1 MRLPRTPLA
10 LVALGT
16 TAIALGAGG
25 GLPDSELQVLHGGA
39 WVAWW
44 RSSSAPASWRAA
56 DPRLAGAVVW
66 RPAAAGMERGE
77 LHLAGNGE
85 AWRLRVVLV
94 ALDPSQLR
102 FELVRASRDAGTLPA
117 WSLAD
122 RPADSVLAVNA
133 GQFTGGFP
141 WGWLVRGGRVE
152 QPPGS
157 GRLAM
162 AVCVDADG
170 RVALLPAAAIPTSG
184 EPTPDLAFESYPAL
198 LEGDGV
204 VPGPLREAGLG
215 VDLGHR
221 DIRLAVGELRD
232 GRILIALTRFDA
244 AGVALG
250 SLPFGPTLPEM
261 AAIVGALGCRRAVAL
276 DGGIS
281 AQLAVRDA
289 DGAWLTWRG
298 WRPVPLALVAFPR
311 QR

>member
-1 MRLPRTPLA
+1 MRRQRTLLA
-10 LVALGT
+10 LAALGVAAVAL
-16 TAIALGAGG
+16 AAGG
-25 GLPDSELQVLHGGA
+25 APPDSELQVLHGGA

-44 RSSSAPASWRAA
+44 RSSSAPVSWRAA
-56 DPRLAGAVVW
+56 DPLLAGAVVW

-102 FELVRASRDAGTLPA
+102 LELVQASRDAGTLPA

-122 RPADSVLAVNA
+122 RPAASVLAVNA

-152 QPPGS
+152 QPPAPGP
-157 GRLAM
+157 LAM
-162 AVCVDADG
+162 AVCVGADG
-170 RVALLPAAAIPTSG
+170 RVTLVPAAALPPAG
-184 EPTPDLAFESYPAL
+184 EPAVVAAFESYPAL
-198 LEGDGV
+198 LEGDGE
-204 VPGPLREAGLG
+204 VPGPLRATGLG

-232 GRILIALTRFDA
+232 GRFLVALTRFDA
-244 AGVALG
+244 GGEALG
-250 SLPFGPTLPEM
+250 ALPFGPTLPEM
-261 AAIVGALGCRRAVAL
+261 AALLGALGCRRAVAL

-289 DGAWLTWRG
+289 EGAWHTWRG

-311 QR
+311 RK